1 MSCWSEGDFM
11 HIKNAI
17 TVALQVLKSFPA
29 MESNNKAIRAAVEQL
44 LKDKELTPD
53 VQHQCNA

>member
-1 MSCWSEGDFM
+1 M

-29 MESNNKAIRAAVEQL
+29 MDSNNKAIREAVEQL